1 MKEMKWIENYF
12 EEPLAADNK
21 SWCCKHTKAE
31 Q

>member
-12 EEPLAADNK
+12 EDQLAADNK
-21 SWCCKHTKAE
+21 SWCSKHTKTE